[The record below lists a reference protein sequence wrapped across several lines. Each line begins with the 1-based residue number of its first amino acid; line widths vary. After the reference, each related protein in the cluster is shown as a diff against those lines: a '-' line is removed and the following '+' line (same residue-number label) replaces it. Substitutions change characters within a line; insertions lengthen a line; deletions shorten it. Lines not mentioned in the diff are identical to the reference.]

1 MSDNSR
7 GSSFM
12 AQAFILAAAAI
23 ITRVMGFLYKLPIIN
38 MIGDEGIGIYGMG
51 GVVYNFFYI
60 LSSAGLP
67 AAVSRMV
74 SARLALKQNGNAHEV
89 FKVSLKFALIIGL
102 ISSLVLFFGA
112 GFFSS
117 LINSPDAYYSLIAL
131 APTVLITSVL
141 SSFRGYFQG
150 MGNTIPTAISQIIEQ
165 IFNAVFSILL
175 VYVLMKRTDD
185 ISIAAG
191 GGNAGTGIW
200 ALIGLLSIMLIYAM
214 ARGRIFRK
222 IKRRKSYA
230 EYESKSAILKEIL
243 RTAFPI
249 IAGTAIFSFTGI
261 IDSLMVISRI
271 QVGGFSYNE
280 ALAFFGLLSNKFNAL
295 TTLPVAIAS
304 TMATAVIPNISA
316 SVALKD
322 HASVGEKTNLALR
335 LAMIICVPASFGMGI
350 FADQI
355 YKLIFPGAPAGGYL
369 LAFGFPTI
377 IFLSLYQI
385 STGILQGIGQ
395 VKVPVMSAL
404 VGCLIKIPVN
414 YVLLSIPQLNILGA
428 VFGTFVCYAVAAP
441 INVFLAYRYTGAKID
456 FKGIFVKP
464 LFASIFMSGI
474 CYVSYYL
481 IYSLYPSNAI
491 ALIISIFVGIVA
503 YGLAMLM
510 INGLGE
516 RELRAIPLGSKLIG
530 FKAWLF
536 GEGM

>member
-1 MSDNSR
+1 
-7 GSSFM
+7 
-12 AQAFILAAAAI
+12 
-23 ITRVMGFLYKLPIIN
+23 
-38 MIGDEGIGIYGMG
+38 
-51 GVVYNFFYI
+51 
-60 LSSAGLP
+60 
-67 AAVSRMV
+67 
-74 SARLALKQNGNAHEV
+74 
-89 FKVSLKFALIIGL
+89 
-102 ISSLVLFFGA
+102 
-112 GFFSS
+112 
-117 LINSPDAYYSLIAL
+117 
-131 APTVLITSVL
+131 
-141 SSFRGYFQG
+141 
-150 MGNTIPTAISQIIEQ
+150 
-165 IFNAVFSILL
+165 
-175 VYVLMKRTDD
+175 
-185 ISIAAG
+185 
-191 GGNAGTGIW
+191 
-200 ALIGLLSIMLIYAM
+200 MLIYAM

>member
-1 MSDNSR
+1 MSDNTK

-12 AQAFILAAAAI
+12 AQAFILAAAAM
-23 ITRVMGFLYKLPIIN
+23 ITRILGFLYKLPITN
-38 MIGDEGIGIYGMG
+38 TIGDEGMGIYSMG

-74 SARLALKQNGNAHEV
+74 SARLALKQDGNAHEV
-89 FKVSLKFALIIGL
+89 FKVSFKFSLSIGL

-112 GFFSS
+112 GFFAS
-117 LINSPDAYYSLIAL
+117 LIKSPEAYYSLVAL
-131 APTVLITSVL
+131 APMILITSIL

-150 MGNTIPTAISQIIEQ
+150 MGNTVPTAVSQIIEQ
-165 IFNAVFSILL
+165 VFNAIFSILL
-175 VYVLMKRTDD
+175 VVVLFKNTKD
-185 ISIAAG
+185 IALAAA
-191 GGNAGTGIW
+191 GGNAGTGIGGFM
-200 ALIGLLSIMLIYAM
+200 GLLVILLIYFM
-214 ARGRIFRK
+214 ARGRIFKK
-222 IKRRKSYA
+222 IRRHKSYA
-230 EYESKSAILKEIL
+230 TKESSSAILKELIK
-243 RTAFPI
+243 TAFPI

-295 TTLPVAIAS
+295 TTLPVTIAS

-369 LAFGFPTI
+369 LMVGFPTI

-395 VKVPVMSAL
+395 VKIPVLSAL
-404 VGCLIKIPVN
+404 IGCLIKIPVN
-414 YVLLSIPQLNILGA
+414 YFLLSLPQVNILGA

-441 INVFLAYRYTGAKID
+441 INVFFAYRYTQARID
-456 FKGIFVKP
+456 FKGIFLKP
-464 LFASIFMSGI
+464 LAASIFMSGI

-481 IYSLYPSNAI
+481 IYSLYPSNAV
-491 ALIISIFVGIVA
+491 ALIISIFIGIMA
-503 YGLAMLM
+503 YGLSMLM

-516 RELRAIPLGSKLIG
+516 RELRAIPMGSKLIG

-536 GEGM
+536 GESL